1 MELHSLKPAKG
12 AVKKGKRI
20 ARGQGSGRGGTSTK
34 GHKGAKSR
42 AGHKLKRGFEGGQ
55 MPLQMRLPKVG
66 FKNPNR
72 VEYVPINLDYIQL
85 MAEKHNLTDINLV
98 SLKEHG
104 FIARLDKV
112 KVLGRGELKAKVN
125 LSVHACSP
133 AAKEAV
139 EKVGGS
145 IVLV

>member
-1 MELHSLKPAKG
+1 
-12 AVKKGKRI
+12 
-20 ARGQGSGRGGTSTK
+20 
-34 GHKGAKSR
+34 
-42 AGHKLKRGFEGGQ
+42 

-85 MAEKHNLTDINLV
+85 MVEKHNLTDINLD

-104 FIARLDKV
+104 FI
-112 KVLGRGELKAKVN
+112 AKVN

-139 EKVGGS
+139 EKAGGS

>member
-1 MELHSLKPAKG
+1 MRLHDLKPRPGAKHRR
-12 AVKKGKRI
+12 KRL
-20 ARGQGSGRGGTSTK
+20 GQGESSGHGKTSGRGGK
-34 GHKGAKSR
+34 GQTARSGSSIR
-42 AGHKLKRGFEGGQ
+42 IGFEGGQ

-85 MAEKHNLTDINLV
+85 MVDKHNLTDINLD

-104 FIARLDKV
+104 FTARLDRV

-139 EKVGGS
+139 EKAGGS